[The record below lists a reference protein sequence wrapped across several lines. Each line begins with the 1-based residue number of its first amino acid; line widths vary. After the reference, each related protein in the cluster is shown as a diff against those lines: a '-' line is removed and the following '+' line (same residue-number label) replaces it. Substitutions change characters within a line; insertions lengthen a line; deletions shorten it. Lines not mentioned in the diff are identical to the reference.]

1 MTAPTI
7 QHQPD
12 QQRFICDT
20 GNGVAVITYQLQGT
34 TIDFNH
40 TYVPSSARG
49 RGIAALLVDEAA
61 TWARQQGYTL
71 TASCW
76 YARDVLQRAP

>member
-1 MTAPTI
+1 MTTPEI

-12 QQRFICDT
+12 QNRFICDT
-20 GNGVAVITYQLQGT
+20 GTEQAVITYQLHGN

-40 TYVPSSARG
+40 TYVPASARG
-49 RGIAALLVDEAA
+49 RGIAALLVDAA
-61 TWARQQGYTL
+61 ANWARAQGYTL

-76 YARDVLQRAP
+76 YARDYLNLA